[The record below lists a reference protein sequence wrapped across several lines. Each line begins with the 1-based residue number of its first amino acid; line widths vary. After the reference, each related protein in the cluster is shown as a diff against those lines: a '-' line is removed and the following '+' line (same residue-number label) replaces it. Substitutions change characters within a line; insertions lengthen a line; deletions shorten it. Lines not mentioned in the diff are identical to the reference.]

1 MSGLEFDWG
10 RAAPVAVP
18 FPFLFPAQML
28 SRGVTPHGRVG
39 EDPVKI
45 PATRIWNV
53 GPTTANWSVS
63 FPFFIMQT
71 LPVLE
76 TDIARISAASASLP
90 SSSSLGAAT
99 STSGSAGL
107 VPARRASAA
116 NPMPPI
122 LVADD
127 DPDDTFFID
136 RLIRRTGV
144 KNPVR
149 TFDDGT
155 EVVNYLGSA
164 RLASPGG
171 RLGCPTLLF
180 LDLKMRGLGGFGFL
194 EWARREKGLGPL
206 TIVVLSS
213 ANETEIVARALE
225 LGAHRYLVKY
235 PCLQT
240 INTIVRSVYPQTVF

>member
-1 MSGLEFDWG
+1 
-10 RAAPVAVP
+10 
-18 FPFLFPAQML
+18 
-28 SRGVTPHGRVG
+28 
-39 EDPVKI
+39 
-45 PATRIWNV
+45 
-53 GPTTANWSVS
+53 
-63 FPFFIMQT
+63 MQT

-76 TDIARISAASASLP
+76 TDIVRAPDVSVSLP
-90 SSSSLGAAT
+90 SSSAPGVAIHDLGAA
-99 STSGSAGL
+99 GL
-107 VPARRASAA
+107 SPTLRTPADT
-116 NPMPPI
+116 PLPPI

-127 DPDDTFFID
+127 DVDDTFFIE

-144 KNPVR
+144 GNPVR

-164 RLASPGG
+164 RLSSPSG
-171 RLGCPTLLF
+171 RLRCPTLLF

-213 ANETEIVARALE
+213 SNETEIVARALE

-240 INTIVRSVYPQTVF
+240 INTIVRSVFPLTVF